1 MQKIDFV
8 SMMKVTTSDE
18 ICSKHGCHLMG
29 INKHEPI
36 CPKCEQEQVN
46 REKEELAKQFRI
58 ENIKSV
64 LRRKSLVDDNDT
76 FDVSFNAY
84 QAKNGSLEES
94 VKRQARMIAGE
105 YFRNPAA
112 NFNTLFYGLPG
123 SGKTHLAMS
132 ILKAVNDNAEPP
144 QKCLFINMETLFT
157 KIKSSFNNPS
167 ALWTEDYAIRLITDA
182 DLVVLDDLGSE
193 SAMRDQSEATEFTQ
207 RILKGILNKQKRI
220 IVTTNL
226 TNQQLSHV
234 YNPKIVSRLLRGSKG
249 HTINFTKIRDKRTGL

>member
-1 MQKIDFV
+1 MQKIDFA
-8 SMMKVTTSDE
+8 SMLKVTTSDKTCF
-18 ICSKHGCHLMG
+18 IHGCHLMG
-29 INKHEPI
+29 VNGHEPI
-36 CPKCEQEQVN
+36 CPKCEQEKVD
-46 REKEELAKQFRI
+46 REKKELTKQFKI
-58 ENIKSV
+58 QNIKSV

-76 FDVSFNAY
+76 FLASFNSY
-84 QAKNGSLEES
+84 EAKKGSLEES
-94 VKRQARMIAGE
+94 AKYQARMIAGQYYKE
-105 YFRNPAA
+105 PTA

-167 ALWTEDYAIRLITDA
+167 ALWTEDYAIRLITEA

-249 HTINFTKIRDKRTGL
+249 HTIDFNKISDKRAGL